1 MSNVKLYGNYTNGES
16 QPVTVPKVVAI
27 HSQPNEGLE
36 PRGNRVGSEPL
47 LGIGGKEGEQ

>member
-27 HSQPNEGLE
+27 HSQPNPSLHRMAHGQEKE
-36 PRGNRVGSEPL
+36 S
-47 LGIGGKEGEQ
+47 GI

>member
-27 HSQPNEGLE
+27 HSQPNAPLE
-36 PRGNRVGSEPL
+36 RTAVAGTLDGVVGNS
-47 LGIGGKEGEQ
+47 GGDE